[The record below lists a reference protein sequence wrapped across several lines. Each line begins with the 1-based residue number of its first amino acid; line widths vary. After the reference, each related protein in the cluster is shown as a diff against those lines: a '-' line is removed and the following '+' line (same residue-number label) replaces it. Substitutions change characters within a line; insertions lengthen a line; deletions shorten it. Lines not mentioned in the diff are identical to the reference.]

1 MTQACLKKKK
11 HLAVRRE
18 QKFLDLSSFIITL
31 LKKECEREREK
42 EGGGGVIRGA
52 CWLFGSNLG
61 AEAYENTGLAA
72 NQWTS
77 KIKFL
82 CNP

>member
-1 MTQACLKKKK
+1 MTQACLKKKKK

-42 EGGGGVIRGA
+42 EGGGG
-52 CWLFGSNLG
+52 
-61 AEAYENTGLAA
+61 
-72 NQWTS
+72 
-77 KIKFL
+77 
-82 CNP
+82 

>member
-11 HLAVRRE
+11 TISRRE

-42 EGGGGVIRGA
+42 EGGGGNS
-52 CWLFGSNLG
+52 GSVL
-61 AEAYENTGLAA
+61 TV
-72 NQWTS
+72 W
-77 KIKFL
+77 I
-82 CNP
+82 